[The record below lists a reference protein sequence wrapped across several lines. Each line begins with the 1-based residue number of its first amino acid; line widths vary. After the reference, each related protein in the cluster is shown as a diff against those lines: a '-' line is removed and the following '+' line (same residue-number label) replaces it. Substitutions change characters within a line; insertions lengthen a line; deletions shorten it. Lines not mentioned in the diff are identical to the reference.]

1 MLRSAHRSRDDDVV
15 EISVARALALIP
27 HRRLGARM
35 VHDLGRSVCCR
46 TLFAGIEEAGLPYG
60 SLEKPKLRLEKTV
73 SKSVSCERGK
83 TRVHITF
90 RSHLPELGMVKVAL
104 PL

>member
-1 MLRSAHRSRDDDVV
+1 MTSLKSA
-15 EISVARALALIP
+15 
-27 HRRLGARM
+27 LGNIA
-35 VHDLGRSVCCR
+35 V
-46 TLFAGIEEAGLPYG
+46 FAIQAGLPYG

-73 SKSVSCERGK
+73 SKSVSSERDK